1 MVFAFVERVF
11 CGFNVEEKVVVIEEF
26 QDCGFFGSGGESCGM
41 FNLNF
46 IRKNFF
52 VDEVHG
58 DGGCVSMEFVL
69 LFDESCSCCIVDFG
83 LDATRK
89 EGSWESFV
97 SVGGDH
103 RFGEDVLDSF
113 RNNEP
118 VNHAGEARAFF
129 FVGGD
134 LSVVIWCNFDFRF
147 KRDGWGVIHIIFIT
161 VGFGV
166 EVRLIVGVNNL
177 LNASK

>member
-11 CGFNVEEKVVVIEEF
+11 CGFNVEKKVVVIEKFE
-26 QDCGFFGSGGESCGM
+26 DGGFFGGSGVSCGM

-58 DGGCVSMEFVL
+58 DGGCVSVEFVL
-69 LFDESCSCCIVDFG
+69 LFDERCSCCIVDFG

-89 EGSWESFV
+89 EGSWEIVV

-103 RFGEDVLDSF
+103 RFSEDVLDSF

-118 VNHAGEARAFF
+118 VNHAGEACAFF
-129 FVGGD
+129 FVGRD
-134 LSVVIWCNFDFRF
+134 LSVVIWCNF
-147 KRDGWGVIHIIFIT
+147 
-161 VGFGV
+161 
-166 EVRLIVGVNNL
+166 
-177 LNASK
+177 

>member
-1 MVFAFVERVF
+1 MVFTFVGRVF
-11 CGFNVEEKVVVIEEF
+11 CGFNVEKKVVVIEKYKEN
-26 QDCGFFGSGGESCGM
+26 GFFGGSGVSCGM

-46 IRKNFF
+46 IRKNFV

-69 LFDESCSCCIVDFG
+69 LFDERCSCCIVDFG
-83 LDATRK
+83 LAATRK
-89 EGSWESFV
+89 EGSWEIVV
-97 SVGGDH
+97 SVGVDH

-118 VNHAGEARAFF
+118 VNHAGEACTFL

-134 LSVVIWCNFDFRF
+134 LSVVIWCNF
-147 KRDGWGVIHIIFIT
+147 
-161 VGFGV
+161 
-166 EVRLIVGVNNL
+166 
-177 LNASK
+177 